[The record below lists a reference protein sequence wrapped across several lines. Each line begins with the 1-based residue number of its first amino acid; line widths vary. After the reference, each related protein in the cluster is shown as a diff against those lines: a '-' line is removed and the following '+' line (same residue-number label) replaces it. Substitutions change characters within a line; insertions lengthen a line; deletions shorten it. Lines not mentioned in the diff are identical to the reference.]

1 MLRLSR
7 KDRKDALEDLLWR
20 RLCGVRADG
29 KPKRENESMTDVG
42 NKAEGNAAKIY
53 LIEIRTAEAKI
64 RQKEEEIRLLRE
76 GAACIKGQQTDA
88 ERVQTSPN
96 GSGFTRMI
104 DKAADLER
112 ELIKEIESLNLM
124 RHKRI
129 AQIQQLDLQYSDLL
143 FQRYVLGRD
152 LWYISEYLNMR
163 YGYVRKIHGRALEDF
178 AKRFLTEEK

>member
-1 MLRLSR
+1 MRGDEVLYSYLRGEMIRNNLTIKNLSAQIGISEKSLR
-7 KDRKDALEDLLWR
+7 NKLNGD
-20 RLCGVRADG
+20 
-29 KPKRENESMTDVG
+29 TDF
-42 NKAEGNAAKIY
+42 
-53 LIEIRTAEAKI
+53 TW
-64 RQKEEEIRLLRE
+64 
-76 GAACIKGQQTDA
+76 A

-152 LWYISEYLNMR
+152 LWYISEHLNMR